1 MSWPALLV
9 TFGSLFALAC
19 GGSSSDSPTG
29 TPPAAINQ
37 PIELA
42 PGQSAQI
49 GPLRITFTGV
59 SGDSRCPVD
68 VTCVW
73 EGDAVAEIEL
83 RQPTSAMET
92 RELHTASPRST
103 TYGSYQVELVRLD
116 PAPRST
122 QTIPPASY
130 RLVVR
135 VTQGS

>member
-9 TFGSLFALAC
+9 SFGSLFALAC
-19 GGSSSDSPTG
+19 GGSSSGSPTG
-29 TPPAAINQ
+29 SPPAAINQ
-37 PIELA
+37 PVELA
-42 PGQSAQI
+42 PGQSTQVGA
-49 GPLRITFTGV
+49 LRITFTGV
-59 SGDSRCPVD
+59 SGDSRCPID

-83 RQPTSAMET
+83 SQPTSAMET
-92 RELHTASPRST
+92 RELHTASPRSA
-103 TYGSYQVELVRLD
+103 TYGRYQVELVRLD

>member
-9 TFGSLFALAC
+9 TFGSLFAVAC
-19 GGSSSDSPTG
+19 GGSSSGSPTG
-29 TPPAAINQ
+29 SPPAAINQ
-37 PIELA
+37 PVELA
-42 PGQSAQI
+42 PGQSTQV

-116 PAPRST
+116 PVPRST
-122 QTIPPASY
+122 QTIPSASY

-135 VTQGS
+135 VTQVS

>member
-9 TFGSLFALAC
+9 TFGSVFALAC
-19 GGSSSDSPTG
+19 GGSSSGSPTG
-29 TPPAAINQ
+29 SPPAAINQ
-37 PIELA
+37 PVELA
-42 PGQSAQI
+42 PGQSTQF

-59 SGDSRCPVD
+59 TGDSRCPVD

-73 EGDAVAEIEL
+73 EGDAVAKIEL
-83 RQPTSAMET
+83 SQPTSEAET
-92 RELHTASPRST
+92 RELHTASPRSA

-122 QTIPPASY
+122 QTIPSASY

-135 VTQGS
+135 VTQVS